1 MDWSDLRIFLAIAR
15 EGSLGA
21 AARALGQTQ
30 PTMGRRLKA
39 LERQVGHVL
48 FQRTQHGFIPTDE
61 GQALLVHAERMEIEA
76 LAAIR
81 ELSGAETQLSGL
93 LRVSC
98 SDWFGSL
105 LLAPVIAEFTARHP
119 GVAIE
124 LLTDPRLY
132 SLPHREAD
140 CVMRILPFED
150 PDVVSRRLLRTQYAV
165 YGRPGI
171 WSSAAGDGAGCRLVL
186 MDTAFGGMPDV
197 GWVTR
202 ILPNAS
208 VAARSNSREAQARLC
223 ALGVG
228 LAVLP
233 RPVGDATP
241 GIEPI
246 DLGELPPARDTWLGY
261 HRDMRR
267 QPRLSRFVELVVAR
281 LSAAGPY
288 DRQGNDAG
296 IQR

>member
-30 PTMGRRLKA
+30 PTMGRRIKA
-39 LERQVGHVL
+39 LEQQVGHML

-61 GQALLVHAERMEIEA
+61 GHALLVHAERMELEA
-76 LAAIR
+76 QAAMR

-98 SDWFGSL
+98 SDWFGEI
-105 LLAPVIAEFTARHP
+105 LLAPIIAEFAERYP
-119 GVAIE
+119 GIVIE

-140 CVMRILPFED
+140 CVMRILPFDD
-150 PDVVSRRLLRTQYAV
+150 PDVVSRKLLRTRYAV
-165 YGRPGI
+165 YGKSGQPEVI
-171 WSSAAGDGAGCRLVL
+171 PDDGRGCRLVL
-186 MDTAFGGMPDV
+186 MDTAFGNMPDV
-197 GWVTR
+197 AWITR
-202 ILPNAS
+202 LLPNAS
-208 VAARSNSREAQARLC
+208 IAARSNSRLTQARLC
-223 ALGVG
+223 ALGAG

-233 RPVGDATP
+233 RALGDTTP
-241 GIEPI
+241 GISPITLDEEP
-246 DLGELPPARDTWLGY
+246 PTRDTWLGY

-267 QPRLSRFVELVVAR
+267 QPRLSRFVELVVERLALPAR
-281 LSAAGPY
+281 
-288 DRQGNDAG
+288 
-296 IQR
+296 

>member
-1 MDWSDLRIFLAIAR
+1 MNEYMDWSDLRIFLAIAR

-39 LERQVGHVL
+39 LEQQVGHVL
-48 FQRTQHGFIPTDE
+48 FQRTQHGFVPTDE
-61 GQALLVHAERMEIEA
+61 GQALLLHAEKMEIEA

-105 LLAPVIAEFTARHP
+105 LLSPVIAEFTGRHP

-150 PDVVSRRLLRTQYAV
+150 PDVVSRRLLRTRYAV
-165 YGRPGI
+165 YGRSGLWRATP
-171 WSSAAGDGAGCRLVL
+171 GDGAGCRLVL
-186 MDTAFGGMPDV
+186 MDTAFGDMPDV
-197 GWVTR
+197 EWMTR
-202 ILPNAS
+202 LLPNAS
-208 VAARSNSREAQARLC
+208 VAARSNSRETQARLC

-233 RPVGDATP
+233 CPVGDATP

-246 DLGELPPARDTWLGY
+246 DLGEPPPTRDTWLGY

-281 LSAAGPY
+281 LAAADSQPQARSA
-288 DRQGNDAG
+288 
-296 IQR
+296 

>member
-1 MDWSDLRIFLAIAR
+1 MDWSDLRIFLAIAQ
-15 EGSLGA
+15 EGSLGG

-39 LERQVGHVL
+39 LEQQVGHVL
-48 FQRTQHGFIPTDE
+48 FQRTQHGFVPTDE
-61 GQALLVHAERMEIEA
+61 GQALLVHAERMEVEA
-76 LAAIR
+76 FAAIR

-119 GVAIE
+119 GITIE

-150 PDVVSRRLLRTQYAV
+150 PDVVSRRLLRTRYAL
-165 YGRPGI
+165 YGRSGLGKVAP
-171 WSSAAGDGAGCRLVL
+171 GDGSGCRLLL
-186 MDTAFGGMPDV
+186 MDTAFGNMPDV

-202 ILPNAS
+202 LLPNAV
-208 VAARSNSREAQARLC
+208 VAARSNSRETQARLC
-223 ALGVG
+223 ALGAG

-233 RPVGDATP
+233 CPLGDATP

-246 DLGELPPARDTWLGY
+246 DLGESPPTRDTWLGY

-281 LSAAGPY
+281 LAAADPASG
-288 DRQGNDAG
+288 RVW
-296 IQR
+296 

>member
-1 MDWSDLRIFLAIAR
+1 MGDIDWSDVRVFLAIAR

-21 AARALGQTQ
+21 AARRLGQTQ

-39 LERQVGHVL
+39 LEQQLGQRL

-76 LAAIR
+76 LAALR
-81 ELSGAETQLSGL
+81 ELSGAETRLSGL

-105 LLAPVIAEFTARHP
+105 RLAPVIAEYTARHP
-119 GVAIE
+119 GVTVE
-124 LLTDPRLY
+124 LLADPRLY

-140 CVMRILPFED
+140 CVMRIAPFVE
-150 PDVVSRRLLRTQYAV
+150 PDVVSRRLLSTAYAV
-165 YGRPGI
+165 YA
-171 WSSAAGDGAGCRLVL
+171 AAGAPVELPARGRGCRLVL
-186 MDTAFGGMPDV
+186 MDTAFGAMPDV
-197 GWVTR
+197 GWIQR
-202 ILPNAS
+202 RLPEAA
-208 VAARSNSREAQARLC
+208 VAARSNSRETQARLC

-233 RPVGDATP
+233 IPLGEATP
-241 GIEPI
+241 GLVRL
-246 DLGELPPARDTWLGY
+246 DLGEAPPSRETWLGY

-267 QPRLSRFVELVVAR
+267 QPRLSRFVELVVER
-281 LSAAGPY
+281 LG
-288 DRQGNDAG
+288 DAG
-296 IQR
+296 AAR

>member
-1 MDWSDLRIFLAIAR
+1 MAEMDWSDLRIFLAIAR

-21 AARALGQTQ
+21 AGRALGQTQ

-39 LERQVGHVL
+39 LERQLGHVL
-48 FQRTQHGFIPTDE
+48 FQRTPHGFVPTDE
-61 GQALLVHAERMEIEA
+61 GQALLPHAERMESEA
-76 LAAIR
+76 LAALR
-81 ELSGAETQLSGL
+81 ELSGAEALLSGL

-105 LLAPVIAEFTARHP
+105 RLAPVIAEFTRRHP

-140 CVMRILPFED
+140 CVLRMLPFDD
-150 PDVVSRRLLRTQYAV
+150 PDVVSRRLLTTHYAV
-165 YGRPGI
+165 YG
-171 WSSAAGDGAGCRLVL
+171 AAGQAPALDDGGRGARLVL
-186 MDTAFGGMPDV
+186 MDTAFGAMPDV
-197 GWVTR
+197 SWITR
-202 ILPNAS
+202 RLPEAG
-208 VAARSNSREAQARLC
+208 VAARSNSRETQARLC

-233 RPVGDATP
+233 TPLGDATP
-241 GIEPI
+241 GIARL
-246 DLGELPPARDTWLGY
+246 DLGEAPPTRDTWLGY

-281 LSAAGPY
+281 LA
-288 DRQGNDAG
+288 DAG
-296 IQR
+296 A

>member
-21 AARALGQTQ
+21 AARVLGQTQ
-30 PTMGRRLKA
+30 PTMGRRLKS
-39 LERQVGHVL
+39 LEQQVGHVL
-48 FQRTQHGFIPTDE
+48 FQRTRHGFVPTDE
-61 GQALLVHAERMEIEA
+61 GHALLAHAERMEAEA
-76 LAAIR
+76 LAAMR

-105 LLAPVIAEFTARHP
+105 LLTPVIAEFSQRHP
-119 GVAIE
+119 GVTIE

-150 PDVVSRRLLRTQYAV
+150 PDVVSKKLRRTQYAL
-165 YGRPGI
+165 YGRAGQWRAAPG
-171 WSSAAGDGAGCRLVL
+171 GGQGCRLVL
-186 MDTAFGGMPDV
+186 MDTAFGNMPDV
-197 GWVTR
+197 AWVTR
-202 ILPNAS
+202 LLPHAT
-208 VAARSNSREAQARLC
+208 VAARGNSREAQARLC

-233 RPVGDATP
+233 RPLGDATP

-246 DLGELPPARDTWLGY
+246 DLGEPPPSRDTWLGY

-267 QPRLSRFVELVVAR
+267 QPRLSRFVELVSDR
-281 LSAAGPY
+281 LSDAAVRGP
-288 DRQGNDAG
+288 R
-296 IQR
+296 R

>member
-1 MDWSDLRIFLAIAR
+1 MDWSDLRVFLAIAR

-21 AARALGQTQ
+21 AARTLGQTQ
-30 PTMGRRLKA
+30 PTMGRRLQA
-39 LERQVGHVL
+39 LERQIGHVL

-76 LAAIR
+76 LAAMR
-81 ELSGAETQLSGL
+81 ELAGAEMQLSGL

-98 SDWFGSL
+98 SDWFGAL
-105 LLAPVIAEFTARHP
+105 LLTPVIAEFTERHP
-119 GVAIE
+119 GVTIE

-140 CVMRILPFED
+140 CVMRILPFDD
-150 PDVVSRRLLRTQYAV
+150 PDVVSKRLLRTEYRV
-165 YGRPGI
+165 YGQPGR
-171 WSSAAGDGAGCRLVL
+171 WNAVAGNGRGCRLVL
-186 MDTAFGGMPDV
+186 MDTAFGNMPDV
-197 GWVTR
+197 GWITR
-202 ILPNAS
+202 LLPNAT

-233 RPVGDATP
+233 RPLGDATP
-241 GIEPI
+241 GIAPI
-246 DLGELPPARDTWLGY
+246 ELGESPPHRDTWLGY

-267 QPRLSRFVELVVAR
+267 QPRLSHFVELVVNR
-281 LSAAGPY
+281 LSEQ
-288 DRQGNDAG
+288 DRGSA
-296 IQR
+296 RSR

>member
-1 MDWSDLRIFLAIAR
+1 MSNMDWSDLKIFLAIAR

-21 AARALGQTQ
+21 AGRTLGQTQ

-39 LERQVGHVL
+39 LEQQIGHML

-61 GQALLVHAERMEIEA
+61 GLALLVHAERMEIEA
-76 LAAIR
+76 QAAMR
-81 ELSGAETQLSGL
+81 ELSGAQTQLSGL

-98 SDWFGSL
+98 SDWFGEL
-105 LLAPVIAEFTARHP
+105 LLTPVIAEFSARFP
-119 GVAIE
+119 GVIVE

-140 CVMRILPFED
+140 CVMRILPFDD

-165 YGRPGI
+165 YAQTGKADSI
-171 WSSAAGDGAGCRLVL
+171 TDDGSGCQLVL
-186 MDTAFGGMPDV
+186 MDTAFGNMPDV
-197 GWVTR
+197 DWIRGL
-202 ILPNAS
+202 LPNATI
-208 VAARSNSREAQARLC
+208 AARSNSRQTQARLC

-233 RPVGDATP
+233 QALGDATA
-241 GIEPI
+241 GIARV
-246 DLGELPPARDTWLGY
+246 DLGELPPPRDTWLGY

-267 QPRLSRFVELVVAR
+267 QPRLSRFVELVVER
-281 LSAAGPY
+281 LADSATIAPSP
-288 DRQGNDAG
+288 R
-296 IQR
+296 

>member
-1 MDWSDLRIFLAIAR
+1 MNDIMDWSDLRIFLAIAR
-15 EGSLGA
+15 EGSLGG

-39 LERQVGHVL
+39 LEQQVGHML
-48 FQRTQHGFIPTDE
+48 FQRTRHGFIPTDE
-61 GQALLVHAERMEIEA
+61 GQALLIHAERMEIEA

-105 LLAPVIAEFTARHP
+105 LLAPVIAEFTGRHP
-119 GVAIE
+119 GVTIE

-150 PDVVSRRLLRTQYAV
+150 PDVVSRRLLRTRYAL
-165 YGRPGI
+165 YGRRGLWKVTP
-171 WSSAAGDGAGCRLVL
+171 GDGAGCPLLL
-186 MDTAFGGMPDV
+186 MDAAFGNMPDV
-197 GWVTR
+197 GWVSR
-202 ILPNAS
+202 LLPNAS
-208 VAARSNSREAQARLC
+208 VAARSNSRETQARLC

-233 RPVGDATP
+233 CPVGDTTP

-246 DLGELPPARDTWLGY
+246 DLGESPPTRDTWLGY

-281 LSAAGPY
+281 LAMT
-288 DRQGNDAG
+288 DRQSRAG
-296 IQR
+296 SA

>member
-15 EGSLGA
+15 EGSLGG

-30 PTMGRRLKA
+30 PTMGRRLRA

-48 FQRTQHGFIPTDE
+48 FQRTQHGFVATDE

-81 ELSGAETQLSGL
+81 ELSGAETRLSGL

-105 LLAPVIAEFTARHP
+105 LLAPVIAEFTGRHP
-119 GVAIE
+119 GVVVE

-132 SLPHREAD
+132 SLPHRDAD

-150 PDVVSRRLLRTQYAV
+150 PDVVSRRLLRTHYAV
-165 YGRPGI
+165 YGRPGLGH
-171 WSSAAGDGAGCRLVL
+171 ATPGDGAGCHLVL

-197 GWVTR
+197 QWITR
-202 ILPNAS
+202 RLPNAV
-208 VAARSNSREAQARLC
+208 VAARSNSRETQARLC

-233 RPVGDATP
+233 RPMGDATP

-246 DLGELPPARDTWLGY
+246 DLGEPPPPRDTWLGY

-281 LSAAGPY
+281 LAAAGS
-288 DRQGNDAG
+288 
-296 IQR
+296 